1 MRAGWVFV
9 PVACVAG
16 ILIGSWRPRAQVRN
30 LTRQL
35 EEARHGAAPR
45 QRADSPEGF
54 DAFTRMVRIPDEA
67 GRKPRFASDKPLF
80 TGAATNAAEVAALP
94 AAEAG
99 AATNAEESASASAE
113 PAEPRRRGRPK
124 RLDPE
129 DLRARIAEA
138 QELWSARVDLA
149 RAQWLDRL
157 GMSDEASAQVFDN
170 AVNGMNDRLHALAQE
185 LADDVAAGRRR
196 IDHASGARFISEV
209 SGAMADAYEAISA
222 SLPEDKVAET
232 GKMQLTDFIDP
243 AVAEPFILI
252 QSQFDEGFAE
262 EGR

>member
-9 PVACVAG
+9 PVACVVG

-35 EEARHGAAPR
+35 EESRNGTSKP
-45 QRADSPEGF
+45 RADSPEGF
-54 DAFTRMVRIPDEA
+54 DTFTRMVRIPDEA
-67 GRKPRFASDKPLF
+67 ARKPRFASNKPLF
-80 TGAATNAAEVAALP
+80 TGSATNAAPVSTEPV
-94 AAEAG
+94 AEAG
-99 AATNAEESASASAE
+99 GTTNAEETVAQ
-113 PAEPRRRGRPK
+113 PAPEEPRRHGPPR

-157 GMSDEASAQVFDN
+157 GMSDEASARVFDD

-185 LADDVAAGRRR
+185 LADEVASGRRR

-209 SGAMADAYEAISA
+209 SGVIAETYETISA
-222 SLPEDKVAET
+222 DLPEDKASES

-243 AVAEPFILI
+243 AVAEPFIQI
-252 QSQFDEGFAE
+252 QAQFEESFAE

>member
-9 PVACVAG
+9 PVACVVG
-16 ILIGSWRPRAQVRN
+16 ILIGSWRPRAQVRD

-35 EEARHGAAPR
+35 EESRKR
-45 QRADSPEGF
+45 TSKQRADSPEGF
-54 DAFTRMVRIPDEA
+54 DTFTRMVRIPDEA
-67 GRKPRFASDKPLF
+67 GKKPRFASNKPLF
-80 TGAATNAAEVAALP
+80 TGAATNATDASIATTETGGVA
-94 AAEAG
+94 
-99 AATNAEESASASAE
+99 NAEETVAQSAPE
-113 PAEPRRRGRPK
+113 EPRHRGRPQ

-157 GMSDEASAQVFDN
+157 GMSDEASARVFDD

-185 LADDVAAGRRR
+185 LADEVASGRRR
-196 IDHASGARFISEV
+196 VDHASGARFISEV
-209 SGAMADAYEAISA
+209 SGVMADTYEAISA
-222 SLPEDKVAET
+222 DLPEDKVAET

-243 AVAEPFILI
+243 AVAEPFIQI
-252 QSQFDEGFAE
+252 QAQFDEGFAE

>member
-9 PVACVAG
+9 PVACVVG
-16 ILIGSWRPRAQVRN
+16 ILIGSWRPRAQVRD

-35 EEARHGAAPR
+35 EESRKGTSK

-54 DAFTRMVRIPDEA
+54 DTFTRMVRIPDEA
-67 GRKPRFASDKPLF
+67 GKKPRFASNKRLF
-80 TGAATNAAEVAALP
+80 TGTATNSTDASAVAQ
-94 AAEAG
+94 AEAG
-99 AATNAEESASASAE
+99 GATNAEESASANAE
-113 PAEPRRRGRPK
+113 PAEPRRRGRPQ
-124 RLDPE
+124 RLAPE

-157 GMSDEASAQVFDN
+157 GMSDEASARVFDD

-185 LADDVAAGRRR
+185 LADEVASGRRR
-196 IDHASGARFISEV
+196 VDHASGARFISEV
-209 SGAMADAYEAISA
+209 SGVMADTYEAISA
-222 SLPEDKVAET
+222 DLPEDKVAET

-243 AVAEPFILI
+243 AVAEPFIQI
-252 QSQFDEGFAE
+252 QAQFDEGFAE

>member
-1 MRAGWVFV
+1 MRAGWIFV
-9 PVACVAG
+9 PVACVIG

-35 EEARHGAAPR
+35 EESRNGTSK

-54 DAFTRMVRIPDEA
+54 DTFTRMVRIPDEA
-67 GRKPRFASDKPLF
+67 AKKPRFASNKPLF
-80 TGAATNAAEVAALP
+80 TGSATNSATMSAAP
-94 AAEAG
+94 TAEAG
-99 AATNAEESASASAE
+99 GMTNAEESVAQAAPE
-113 PAEPRRRGRPK
+113 EPRRHGRPR
-124 RLDPE
+124 RLEPE

-138 QELWSARVDLA
+138 QELWSARVDVA

-157 GMSDEASAQVFDN
+157 GMSDEASARVFDD

-185 LADDVAAGRRR
+185 LADEVAAGRRR
-196 IDHASGARFISEV
+196 VDHASGARFISEV
-209 SGAMADAYEAISA
+209 SGVIAETYETISA
-222 SLPEDKVAET
+222 ALPEDKVSET
-232 GKMQLTDFIDP
+232 GKMQLTDFVDP

-252 QSQFDEGFAE
+252 QSQFDESFAE

>member
-9 PVACVAG
+9 PVACVVG
-16 ILIGSWRPRAQVRN
+16 ILIGSWRPRAQVRD

-35 EEARHGAAPR
+35 EEARKGTSK

-54 DAFTRMVRIPDEA
+54 DTFTRMVRIPDEA
-67 GRKPRFASDKPLF
+67 GKKPRFASNKPLF
-80 TGAATNAAEVAALP
+80 TGTATNSTDASLAT
-94 AAEAG
+94 AEAG
-99 AATNAEESASASAE
+99 GATNAEEAVAQSA
-113 PAEPRRRGRPK
+113 PDEPRRRGRPQ

-138 QELWSARVDLA
+138 QELWSARVDVA

-157 GMSDEASAQVFDN
+157 GMSDEASARVFDD

-185 LADDVAAGRRR
+185 LADEVASGRRR
-196 IDHASGARFISEV
+196 VDHASGARFISEV
-209 SGAMADAYEAISA
+209 SGVMADTYEAISA
-222 SLPEDKVAET
+222 DLPEDKIAET

-243 AVAEPFILI
+243 AVAEPFIQI
-252 QSQFDEGFAE
+252 QAQFEEGFE
-262 EGR
+262 P

>member
-9 PVACVAG
+9 PVACVVG
-16 ILIGSWRPRAQVRN
+16 ILIGSWRPRAQVRD

-35 EEARHGAAPR
+35 EESRKGTSK

-54 DAFTRMVRIPDEA
+54 DTFTRMVRIPDEA
-67 GRKPRFASDKPLF
+67 GKKPRFASNKPLF
-80 TGAATNAAEVAALP
+80 TGTATNSTDASIATT
-94 AAEAG
+94 EAG
-99 AATNAEESASASAE
+99 GVTNAQETVAQSAPE
-113 PAEPRRRGRPK
+113 EPRRRGRPQ
-124 RLDPE
+124 RLAPE

-157 GMSDEASAQVFDN
+157 GMSDEASARVFDD

-185 LADDVAAGRRR
+185 LADEVASGRRR
-196 IDHASGARFISEV
+196 VDHASGARFISEV
-209 SGAMADAYEAISA
+209 SGVMADTYEAISA
-222 SLPEDKVAET
+222 DLPEDKVAET

-252 QSQFDEGFAE
+252 QAQFEEGFAE

>member
-9 PVACVAG
+9 PVACVVG
-16 ILIGSWRPRAQVRN
+16 ILIGSWRPRAQVRD

-35 EEARHGAAPR
+35 EESRKGTSKK
-45 QRADSPEGF
+45 RADSPEGF
-54 DAFTRMVRIPDEA
+54 DTFTRMVRIPDEA
-67 GRKPRFASDKPLF
+67 GKKPRFASNKPLF
-80 TGAATNAAEVAALP
+80 TGAATNATDASIATTETGGVA
-94 AAEAG
+94 
-99 AATNAEESASASAE
+99 NAEETVAQSAPE
-113 PAEPRRRGRPK
+113 EPRHRGRPQ

-157 GMSDEASAQVFDN
+157 GMSDEASARVFDD

-185 LADDVAAGRRR
+185 LADEVASGRRR
-196 IDHASGARFISEV
+196 VDHASGARFISEV
-209 SGAMADAYEAISA
+209 SGVMADTYEAISA
-222 SLPEDKVAET
+222 DLPEDKVAET

-243 AVAEPFILI
+243 AVAEPFIQI
-252 QSQFDEGFAE
+252 QAQFEEGFE
-262 EGR
+262 P

>member
-9 PVACVAG
+9 PVACVLG

-35 EEARHGAAPR
+35 EESRNGATK

-54 DAFTRMVRIPDEA
+54 DTFTRMVRIPDEA
-67 GRKPRFASDKPLF
+67 AKKPRFASNKPLF
-80 TGAATNAAEVAALP
+80 TGTATNSATLSAVPTARD
-94 AAEAG
+94 G
-99 AATNAEESASASAE
+99 GTTNAEEAVAQST
-113 PAEPRRRGRPK
+113 PDEPRRHGRPR
-124 RLDPE
+124 RLEPE

-138 QELWSARVDLA
+138 QELWSARVDVA

-157 GMSDEASAQVFDN
+157 GMSDEASVRVFDD

-185 LADDVAAGRRR
+185 LADEVAAGRRR
-196 IDHASGARFISEV
+196 VDHASGARFISEV
-209 SGAMADAYEAISA
+209 SAVIAETYETISA
-222 SLPEDKVAET
+222 DLPEDKAAES
-232 GKMQLTDFIDP
+232 GKMQLADFIDP

-252 QSQFDEGFAE
+252 QSQFDESFAE
-262 EGR
+262 DGR

>member
-113 PAEPRRRGRPK
+113 PAEPRRRGRPQ

-185 LADDVAAGRRR
+185 LADNDITG
-196 IDHASGARFISEV
+196 HA
-209 SGAMADAYEAISA
+209 
-222 SLPEDKVAET
+222 LPEPETAEKKPKPRHYDQVDLEQMSLFAT
-232 GKMQLTDFIDP
+232 TSDEDVLEELKSLDLTNMTPMEALNTLFGLQKRLQNRWK
-243 AVAEPFILI
+243 E
-252 QSQFDEGFAE
+252 S
-262 EGR
+262 